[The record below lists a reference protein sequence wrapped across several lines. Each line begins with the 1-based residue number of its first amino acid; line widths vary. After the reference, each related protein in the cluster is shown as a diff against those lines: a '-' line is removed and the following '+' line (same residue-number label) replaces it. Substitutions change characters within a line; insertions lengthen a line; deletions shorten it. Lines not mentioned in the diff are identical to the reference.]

1 MNAQNLDSTVV
12 LAGVCAL
19 VVVVWVWRVSA
30 RRARAAKDAARVGAR
45 LLSLTGRVVV
55 GAILLAG
62 AQWLAVTYPGLHW
75 SVRVVALLLPAL
87 FASWS
92 LVRALTV
99 TTVDGRRGDR
109 R

>member
-1 MNAQNLDSTVV
+1 MNGQNLDPALV

-19 VVVVWVWRVSA
+19 VVVAWAWRVSA
-30 RRARAAKDAARVGAR
+30 RRARAAKDATRAGAR
-45 LLSLTGRVVV
+45 PVSLTGRVVV
-55 GAILLAG
+55 GAIVLAG

-75 SVRVVALLLPAL
+75 SMRVVALLLPAV

-92 LVRALTV
+92 LVKALTV